1 MSAVVM
7 KAGLLSTEHTHWERV
22 KEMRGHGARK
32 GGRQKSKGQKS
43 KIGNMGYE
51 ALPIQSLFSRL
62 HLYPYAVGDF
72 GFPIFGDVHV
82 EA

>member
-1 MSAVVM
+1 VRE
-7 KAGLLSTEHTHWERV
+7 KAEG
-22 KEMRGHGARK
+22 KN
-32 GGRQKSKGQKS
+32 QKAKV

-51 ALPIQSLFSRL
+51 VLPIQSLFSRL